1 MQHASEALHAGHNNH
16 TPLGGLSMVSLSEFA
31 VIRVEMKQIRQE
43 IESIKRELEAL
54 KKG

>member
-1 MQHASEALHAGHNNH
+1 MQHASDALHAGRNNH
-16 TPLGGLSMVSLSEFA
+16 TPLGDISMVSLSELA

-43 IESIKRELEAL
+43 IESIKRELKAL